1 MAKMKELY
9 LELKNQYGENFEDL
23 PENFSMEDFLKQ
35 KAEEIEQVESLERW
49 KKMLSKEGFE
59 SKFPYYNK

>member
-9 LELKNQYGENFEDL
+9 LELQNQYGENFEDL
-23 PENFSMEDFLKQ
+23 PENFSMEEFLKQ

-49 KKMLSKEGFE
+49 KRMSKEEFE
-59 SKFPYYNK
+59 AKFPDYKN

>member
-9 LELKNQYGENFEDL
+9 LELQNQYGENFEDL
-23 PENFSMEDFLKQ
+23 PENFSMEEFLKQ

-49 KKMLSKEGFE
+49 KRMLS
-59 SKFPYYNK
+59 NMLR

>member
-9 LELKNQYGENFEDL
+9 LELQNKYGVDFEDL

-35 KAEEIEQVESLERW
+35 KAEEIEQAESLERW
-49 KKMLSKEGFE
+49 KKMLSKEEFE
-59 SKFPYYNK
+59 SKFPDYKN

>member
-9 LELKNQYGENFEDL
+9 LELQNQYGENFEYL
-23 PENFSMEDFLKQ
+23 PENFSMEEFLKQ

-49 KKMLSKEGFE
+49 KRMLSKEEFE
-59 SKFPYYNK
+59 AKFPDYKN